1 MPRDPQS
8 ALDELYMSE
17 CLTLAVKGA
26 GYVSPNPMVGAVIVK
41 NGRIISRGYHQKFGG
56 AHAEVHALRNARDKV
71 RGATLYVNLEPCNFY
86 GKTPPCTDAIIS
98 SRISRVVVGAIDE
111 NPMVAG
117 GGIRRLRRAGIAVT
131 VGVLEDECKKFN
143 ESFFKFIRHHT
154 PFVTLKVAQT
164 LDGKIADKH
173 GTSKWITNRMSRAL
187 VHQMRS
193 RYDAVLVGART
204 VDVDDPQLTVRKV
217 KGRNP
222 VRIILSKSLE
232 VSPEARVFS
241 GAGEKI
247 LFTDPRAAGQRLA
260 ERRQLIK
267 RGTEIIDIPAG
278 RTGKFSIP
286 RILESLGRRG
296 IASLLV
302 EGGAS
307 TYSEFLR
314 QRCVDKILFF
324 VAPKVLGNGLDAFG
338 ELTSNVLGKEVKF
351 TNISSWNLDGDIL
364 IEAYVKK

>member
-26 GYVSPNPMVGAVIVK
+26 GFVSPNPMVGAVIVK

-56 AHAEVHALRNARDKV
+56 PHAEVHALRYARDKV
-71 RGATLYVNLEPCNFY
+71 HGATLYVNLEPCNFY
-86 GKTPPCTDAIIS
+86 GKTPPCTDAVIS
-98 SRISRVVVGAIDE
+98 SRISRVVVGTVDQ
-111 NPMVAG
+111 NPMVSG
-117 GGIRRLRRAGIAVT
+117 GGIHRLRRAGIAVT
-131 VGVLEDECKKFN
+131 VGALEEECKKLN
-143 ESFFKFIRHHT
+143 ESFFKFIRNRT

-164 LDGKIADKH
+164 LDGKIADKN
-173 GTSKWITNRMSRAL
+173 GSSKWITNRMSRAL
-187 VHQMRS
+187 VHQLRS

-222 VRIILSKSLE
+222 VRVVLCRSLD
-232 VSPEARVFS
+232 VSPEAKVFS
-241 GAGEKI
+241 GPGKKI
-247 LFTDPRAAGQRLA
+247 LFTDQRATGKRSAKRRRLI
-260 ERRQLIK
+260 Q
-267 RGTEIIDIPAG
+267 RGTEIIDIPAD
-278 RTGKFSIP
+278 RNGKIP
-286 RILESLGRRG
+286 IPGILESLGQRG

-307 TYSEFLR
+307 TYSEFLH

-324 VAPKVLGNGLDAFG
+324 VAPKVLGSGLDAFR
-338 ELTSNVLGKEVKF
+338 ELTSIVLGKEIKF

>member
-1 MPRDPQS
+1 MGRNLQS
-8 ALDELYMSE
+8 ALDEFYMAE

-41 NGRIISRGYHQKFGG
+41 NGRIIGRGYHQQFGR
-56 AHAEVHALRNARDKV
+56 AHAEVHALKNARDRV

-98 SRISRVVVGAIDE
+98 SRISRVVVGTIDE
-111 NPMVAG
+111 NPVVAG
-117 GGIRRLRRAGIAVT
+117 KGIHRLRRAGIIVT
-131 VGVLEDECKKFN
+131 VGVLEDECRKLN

-164 LDGKIADKH
+164 LDGKIADER

-204 VDVDDPQLTVRKV
+204 VIVDNPQLTVRKV

-232 VSPEARVFS
+232 VSPEAKVFS
-241 GAGEKI
+241 GNGERI
-247 LFTDPRAAGQRLA
+247 LFTDPRTAGQHAAR
-260 ERRQLIK
+260 RRQLVK
-267 RGTEIIDIPAG
+267 RGTEIIDIPAD
-278 RTGKFSIP
+278 RNGKFPIP

-296 IASLLV
+296 ISSLLV

-307 TYSEFLR
+307 TYSAFLH

-338 ELTSNVLGKEVKF
+338 EIASGVLGKEVKF
-351 TNISSWNLDGDIL
+351 TNVSSWNLDGDIL